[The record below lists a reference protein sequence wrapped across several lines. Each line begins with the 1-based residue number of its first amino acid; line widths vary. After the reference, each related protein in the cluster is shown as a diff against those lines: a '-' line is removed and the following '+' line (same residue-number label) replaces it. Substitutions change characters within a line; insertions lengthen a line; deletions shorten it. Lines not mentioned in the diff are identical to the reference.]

1 MTTVDGL
8 AVVVMSNIERGEK
21 EGSAS
26 AEYPTPETVDGPV
39 FPDEFTNVDNWCV
52 WRKIDGAKRPVLEDD
67 TTIPMKW
74 SDEENWISHRE
85 AMGLVA
91 TADVEPGFFI
101 RDVPADTKR
110 PVFFDFDDVRDP
122 ESDAV
127 HPTVLEI
134 IEADDLYAMVS
145 TSGTG
150 IHTYGYVSEVPED
163 YVAECEFPLPDDEKF
178 PDATCEVYARKRFIA
193 ITGNKLAGSA
203 DTLPNVTT
211 KVEGLIRKHGR
222 DVHDAEKHEPERDR
236 EEIEDIEKTDDM
248 NVIFDAIKQTEFSD
262 FRLDSS
268 VTNKRSDGS
277 LDLDPA
283 WGEESKSG
291 TRLGY
296 NEDGFVYRKG
306 NYHLDALK
314 IVALEEGIIT
324 DESEYPEGEDFY
336 AALNE
341 LRNRG
346 APIPEYI
353 TPDLDEST
361 LDEVRENPEVIHSDW
376 LWEKIKDRYELT
388 DEKDAVRQ
396 MVAVV
401 IEDSGWFRTNAES
414 GNIYAYDPERGV
426 FVADGEGRLK
436 ELLERKLSKHITNH
450 ELKEIVEKVRR
461 RTRGAD
467 FNPPDGMVCVANG
480 VLDIDEMRICDHAA
494 DYEFQSGLRVEYDPD
509 AECPGWEEFIES
521 TFDSEAHIKRVQEYV
536 GYTLVQGRMPVA
548 RALFIAGPR
557 DTGKSVFLDT
567 VKRLFH
573 DGSIASVTPQHLVDH
588 GWRLA
593 ELEGK
598 MVNIRSDID
607 DEMIENAGLWK
618 EITAGEEIMAERKHE
633 HPFSFR
639 PTVKH
644 IYATNKLPV
653 AQVDDDAFFKRVMLV
668 TATNQVPDGEK
679 VRNMAEKF
687 ESEWG
692 ELPGILN
699 WAVEGLKRLRENNH
713 MFSGY
718 PESSDCRIEIT
729 RESWRAYAKSGIRW
743 LELCT
748 EVDHDRFVPYEL
760 AYPSYVEFCKQQGI
774 PQQSK
779 RKFCQM
785 VDWDDTVKRT
795 KGRSDDIDANDPVR
809 GFRGISLLDKWNPAK
824 ELPTEDN
831 S

>member
-1 MTTVDGL
+1 MDSPK
-8 AVVVMSNIERGEK
+8 VVVVSSIERGGK
-21 EGSAS
+21 EGSGS
-26 AEYPTPETVDGPV
+26 AEYPTPETVDERV

-52 WRKIDGAKRPVLEDD
+52 WRKINGAKRPVLGED
-67 TTIPMKW
+67 TTTPMKW

-127 HPTVLEI
+127 HPNVLEI
-134 IEADDLYAMVS
+134 IDTDDLYAMVS

-150 IHTYGYVSEVPED
+150 IHAYGYVSEVPEE

-178 PDATCEVYARKRFIA
+178 PDATCEVYARMRFIA
-193 ITGNKLAGSA
+193 ITGKKLVGSA
-203 DTLPNVTT
+203 NELPNATSE
-211 KVEGLIRKHGR
+211 VENLIREHGR
-222 DVHDAEKHEPERDR
+222 EKHDAEEHEPELDR
-236 EEIEDIEKTDDM
+236 EEIESIEKTNDM
-248 NVIFDAIKQTEFSD
+248 GVIFDAIKQTEFLD

-268 VTNKRSDGS
+268 VTNKRPDGS
-277 LDLDPA
+277 IDLDPA
-283 WGEESKSG
+283 WGEKSESG

-296 NEDGFVYRKG
+296 DENGFIYRQG
-306 NYHLDALK
+306 NYHLDALQV
-314 IVALEEGIIT
+314 VALEERIIT
-324 DESEYPEGEDFY
+324 DESEYPQDEDFHE
-336 AALNE
+336 ALE
-341 LRNRG
+341 GLRNRG

-353 TPDLDEST
+353 TPELDEST
-361 LDEVRENPEVIHSDW
+361 LDEIQENPKVIHSDW
-376 LWEKIKDRYELT
+376 LWERIKDRYELT
-388 DEKDAVRQ
+388 DDKDAIRQ

-401 IEDSGWFRTNAES
+401 IEDSGWFRTNPES
-414 GNIYAYDPERGV
+414 ENVYAYEPERGV
-426 FVADGEGRLK
+426 FVTDGEGRLK
-436 ELLERKLSKHITNH
+436 ELLERKLTKHITNH
-450 ELKEIVEKVRR
+450 EVSEIVEKVKR

-467 FNPPDGMVCVANG
+467 FDPPDGMVCVANG
-480 VLDIDEMRICDHAA
+480 ALDVDEMRLYDHAA
-494 DYEFQSGLRVEYDPD
+494 EYKFQSGLRVEYDPD
-509 AECPGWEEFIES
+509 AECPRWKGFIES

-567 VKRLFH
+567 VRRLFH
-573 DGSIASVTPQHLVDH
+573 DGSVASVTPQNLVDH

-598 MVNIRSDID
+598 MVNVRSDID

-618 EITAGEEIMAERKHE
+618 EITAGEEVMAERKHE

-639 PTVKH
+639 PTAKH

-653 AQVDDDAFFKRVMLV
+653 SEVDDEAFFKRVMLI
-668 TATNQVPDGEK
+668 TATNQVPYDEK
-679 VRNMAEKF
+679 VRNMEEKF
-687 ESEWG
+687 EEDWG

-699 WAVEGLKRLRENNH
+699 WALEGLERLSKNDWT
-713 MFSGY
+713 FSGY
-718 PESSDCRIEIT
+718 PEPDRRIEMT
-729 RESWRAYAKSGIRW
+729 RENWRAYAKSGIRW
-743 LELCT
+743 LEQCT
-748 EVDHDRFVPYEL
+748 VVDHEGFVPYEL
-760 AYPSYVEFCKQQGI
+760 AHPSYVKFCDQHGI
-774 PQQSK
+774 PPQSK
-779 RKFCQM
+779 RKFGQM
-785 VDWDDTVKRT
+785 VEWDDAVTRT
-795 KGRSDDIDANDPVR
+795 NGRSDDIDTDDPVR

-824 ELPTEDN
+824 ELSIEGD